1 MLTQPT
7 STPETSLRSFN
18 PIGERQ
24 ETRALILAL
33 KIWLLALLAPLLGA
47 RAARAWVASI
57 LPTSYE
63 EEPSEFTEEEIRL
76 LLPFLWLIGP
86 GPNRGMRAHARTTS
100 ITQPAHARDPPH
112 A

>member
-7 STPETSLRSFN
+7 STPETGPRSLN
-18 PIGERQ
+18 PIGERR
-24 ETRALILAL
+24 ETCALIAAL
-33 KIWLLALLAPLLGA
+33 EIWLLALLAPLLGA

-63 EEPSEFTEEEIRL
+63 TEPSEFTEEEIRL

-86 GPNRGMRAHARTTS
+86 GPNRGMRAHVRTMS
-100 ITQPAHARDPPH
+100 IAQSAHARDPPL

>member
-33 KIWLLALLAPLLGA
+33 EIWLLALLAPLLGA

-57 LPTSYE
+57 LPTTCE
-63 EEPSEFTEEEIRL
+63 TEPSEFTEEEIRL
-76 LLPFLWLIGP
+76 LIPFLFLIGP
-86 GPNRGMRAHARTTS
+86 GPNRGMRPHARTRP
-100 ITQPAHARDPPH
+100 IVRPAHARDPPL

>member
-18 PIGERQ
+18 PIGERR

-33 KIWLLALLAPLLGA
+33 EIWLLALLAPLLGA

-57 LPTSYE
+57 LPITYE
-63 EEPSEFTEEEIRL
+63 AEPSEFTEDEIRL
-76 LLPFLWLIGP
+76 LIPFLFLIGP

-100 ITQPAHARDPPH
+100 IAQPAHARDPPH